1 MAKSK
6 DKPKKSKELSTSEQ
20 FEKQI
25 YDLEEFQ
32 DRFLIA
38 LAGTDRFEIVP
49 TQTENRTPLSK
60 EQYSLLKNECSRL
73 GLKIL
78 YQIQNTDGTIM
89 YINSENGKIGYMH
102 DGMH

>member
-1 MAKSK
+1 MSITKKDSK
-6 DKPKKSKELSTSEQ
+6 PEALSEEQ
-20 FEKQI
+20 FEKLVMQV
-25 YDLEEFQ
+25 EEFNEQ
-32 DRFLIA
+32 FFIA
-38 LAGTDRFEIVP
+38 LAGTDKYEIVP
-49 TQTENRTPLSK
+49 TLSDQGQPLTK